1 MGSFFMPLNVAV
13 KRRLRKKNKSNGG
26 VSDKTV

>member
-1 MGSFFMPLNVAV
+1 MGSFFMPLNVDV
-13 KRRLRKKNKSNGG
+13 KRRPRKKNKSNGG